1 MTNFR
6 STQKLIARHGC
17 VLRPRV
23 PREVFAAIY
32 AQAER
37 ARMGPDAVAA
47 QILQWWYEDLLE
59 ADRRAAAAAAEAEK
73 KKPAG

>member
-23 PREVFAAIY
+23 PRDVFAAVY
-32 AQAER
+32 AQGQR
-37 ARMGPDAVAA
+37 AQMSPDAVAA
-47 QILQWWYEDLLE
+47 QIITWWYEDLLE
-59 ADRRAAAAAAEAEK
+59 ADRLAREKEKAAGAASK
-73 KKPAG
+73 G